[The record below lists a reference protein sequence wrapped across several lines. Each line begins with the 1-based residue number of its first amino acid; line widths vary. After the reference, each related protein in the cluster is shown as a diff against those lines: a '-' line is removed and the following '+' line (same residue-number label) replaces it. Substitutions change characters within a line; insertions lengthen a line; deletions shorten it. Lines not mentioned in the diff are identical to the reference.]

1 MIRAA
6 QVLSLSLLIAT
17 LSSAQGYETS
27 SLAEVFESANV
38 AASRGDYAR
47 AVSGYQTLVE
57 AGVRDSDVFFNLATS
72 FAQSGDYPRA
82 ILNYERALQ
91 VRPNDDRTR
100 QNLRNAERA
109 LEESRAEREGE
120 ATIQRSASISEA
132 MYGSFTESALAYV
145 LLVSNFCFFACL
157 AWGWVSRRRSTWL
170 VISVTAAGLLLG
182 LSAFGVGVKAG
193 ILRDGPRAIAIDDRV
208 ALREA
213 PDERARVRGTAR
225 GGDRAQVVGSDR
237 DYLKL
242 QMVSGMVGWAPA
254 SAVGLVDLDEGL
266 H

>member
-1 MIRAA
+1 MIRSAHI
-6 QVLSLSLLIAT
+6 VSLSLLIAT
-17 LSSAQGYETS
+17 LASAQGSAS

-38 AASRGDYAR
+38 AASRGDYPK
-47 AVSGYQTLVE
+47 AVSGYETLVE
-57 AGVRDSDVFFNLATS
+57 AGVRDSDVFFNLATA

-100 QNLRNAERA
+100 ENLRNAERA
-109 LEESRAEREGE
+109 LEESRAEAEGE

-132 MYGSFTESALAYV
+132 MYGNLTENVLAYV
-145 LLVSNFCFFACL
+145 LLVSNFFFFACL
-157 AWGWVSRRRSTWL
+157 AWGWLSRRRSTWL
-170 VISVTAAGLLLG
+170 VISTALAGLALG
-182 LSAFGVGVKAG
+182 LSAFGLVVKAG
-193 ILRDGPRAIAIDDRV
+193 MLRDGPRAIAIEDRV
-208 ALREA
+208 PLREG
-213 PDERARVRGTAR
+213 PDERARIRGTAR
-225 GGDRAQVVGSDR
+225 GGDRAEVVGIDR

-254 SAVGLVDLDEGL
+254 SAIGLVDLDEGV